1 MSETTQAIET
11 SYLLR
16 IDRVGSFQIV
26 TGPRV
31 MLGGPQSGA
40 APETIQILGPLS
52 RQHAEIRR
60 GGNGYRIEP
69 VRGAVRLAADS
80 IAETQHQGSLLAGET
95 QCRLK
100 TAYELAG
107 GIQCRLT
114 VPSPLCHSARLQ
126 IDPVDRLRKPVDGIV
141 LMDRLLVLGP
151 GVQSHI
157 CCRHWS
163 RSGVLVYQQG
173 EFLFRS
179 PIGLEGAGDGEKI
192 DLQLPQRR
200 YVHIDEIGFYL
211 EPLSE

>member
-1 MSETTQAIET
+1 VSETTQAIET

-31 MLGGPQSGA
+31 LLGGPQSV
-40 APETIQILGPLS
+40 PTPDTIQILGPLS

-60 GGNGYRIEP
+60 GASGYSIEP
-69 VRGAVRLAADS
+69 VRGAVRVASDS
-80 IAETQHQGSLLAGET
+80 QSETVHQASLLAGET
-95 QCRLK
+95 QCRLRS
-100 TAYELAG
+100 TYELGG
-107 GIQCRLT
+107 GIGCRLS

-126 IDPVDRLRKPVDGIV
+126 VNPVDRLRNPVDGIL

-157 CCRHWS
+157 LCRHWS
-163 RSGVLVYQQG
+163 RSGVLVFQQG

-179 PIGLEGAGDGEKI
+179 PIGLDGAGDGEKI

-200 YVHIDEIGFYL
+200 YVTIDEIGFYL
-211 EPLSE
+211 EPLSH